1 MIRGMTGKASLRF
14 SNDTMDVEMEMRS
27 VNSRY
32 FEFRIKTPQ
41 RYGFLEIEARKIVSQ
56 KLERGKIDLSIRV
69 IEKSVPNDGALFN
82 TALAK
87 AYYQNAESLAKELGI
102 ENSLSLSALIALPQ
116 VLNSDSAEVSDD
128 TVKLFK
134 SKIEELTDSM
144 LPMMLEEGEYTKKD
158 VDNSLTIMSDSLE
171 FIKERY
177 PLVLDKYKQSLI
189 DRVCEISTAK
199 APEERLAVEVELF
212 ASRTSINE
220 ELVRLES
227 HIKIMKESID
237 GARKDVSSKELDF
250 IAQEMNREV
259 NTIAS
264 KSSDF
269 SITEHTIALK
279 REIEK
284 MREQFRNI
292 V

>member
-14 SNDTMDVEMEMRS
+14 SNDTMDVEMEIRS

-41 RYGFLEIEARKIVSQ
+41 RYGFLEIEARKIVS
-56 KLERGKIDLSIRV
+56 KTLERGKIDLSIRV
-69 IEKSVPNDGALFN
+69 NEKSAPNEGAMFN
-82 TALAK
+82 AVLAK
-87 AYYQNAESLAKELGI
+87 AYLDESRALAANLGI
-102 ENSLSLSALIALPQ
+102 NSDISLSTLINLPQ
-116 VLNSDSAEVSDD
+116 VLNSDTSEVSES
-128 TVKLFK
+128 VIKLFN
-134 SKIEELTDSM
+134 SKIEELVKSM
-144 LPMMLEEGEYTKKD
+144 LPMMLEEGDATKKD
-158 VDNSLTIMSDSLE
+158 VDNSLEIMTESME
-171 FIKERY
+171 FIKDRY
-177 PLVLDKYKQSLI
+177 PAVLDKYKQSLI
-189 DRVCEISTAK
+189 DRVKEISAAK
-199 APEERLAVEVELF
+199 APEDRLAVEVELF

-237 GARKDVSSKELDF
+237 GLRKDISSKELDF

-269 SITEHTIALK
+269 SITEHTITLK